1 MKLALIGGGG
11 VRAVLFTKSLTLKA
25 EQSGI
30 TRLTLHDT
38 DEEQLLLIS
47 RLCRIVID
55 RSGIDLQ
62 LDVTTD
68 IREALRGADY
78 IVTTI
83 RAGKEAS
90 RHMDERIALKYGVI
104 GQETTGPAGFSMAI
118 RTIPVLLD
126 YCKLARELA
135 PNAWIFNFSNPSGL
149 VTQALRNAGYD
160 RVIGIC
166 DTPSHTKLRMAEAMG
181 VDPKELYVEFFGLN
195 HLSWIRKV
203 IYQGQDLLATLK
215 NDVSFTNRVDEFRM
229 FDPGLL
235 RSLPYLPNEYLYYYY
250 HREKSLAN
258 IMNADSTRGKMIAE
272 NNKAMLNELRGL
284 DIEANPDKAIQ
295 IYLYYTQKREA
306 SYMAIETNSQAKPL
320 PPAEQLRLPNSLGY
334 AGVMLDFVDSLQT
347 GEQNNIVLSVPNAG
361 SIAGFADED
370 VVEVSCEM
378 TAEGAK
384 PVQIGEVPEAM
395 HLLMKSVK
403 RFERLTVEAVRHR
416 SKELAVEALMAHP
429 LVQSY
434 SLAKQLTQDYLETY
448 RDMLGEW
455 K

>member
-25 EQSGI
+25 EQAGI

-38 DEEQLLLIS
+38 DEEQLGLIS
-47 RLCRIVID
+47 RLCRIVIA
-55 RSGIDLQ
+55 RSGIALQ

-83 RAGKEAS
+83 RAGKEPS
-90 RHMDERIALKYGVI
+90 RHTDEGIALKYGVI

-149 VTQALRNAGYD
+149 VTQALRSAGYD
-160 RVIGIC
+160 RVVGIC

-181 VDPKELYVEFFGLN
+181 VDPKELHVEFFGLN

-203 IYQGQDLLATLK
+203 IYQGEDRLATLK
-215 NDVSFTNRVDEFRM
+215 NDASFTSRVDEFRM
-229 FDPGLL
+229 FDSDLL
-235 RSLPYLPNEYLYYYY
+235 RALPYLPNEYLYYYY
-250 HREKSLAN
+250 HREQALAN
-258 IMNADSTRGKMIAE
+258 IMNAGSTRGKMIAE
-272 NNKAMLNELRGL
+272 NNRAMLNELRGM

-320 PPAEQLRLPNSLGY
+320 TSADQLQLPNSLGY

-347 GEQNNIVLSVPNAG
+347 GEQNNIVLSVPNEG
-361 SIAGFADED
+361 SIAGFADDD
-370 VVEVSCEM
+370 VVEVSCEI

-429 LVQSY
+429 LVQSF